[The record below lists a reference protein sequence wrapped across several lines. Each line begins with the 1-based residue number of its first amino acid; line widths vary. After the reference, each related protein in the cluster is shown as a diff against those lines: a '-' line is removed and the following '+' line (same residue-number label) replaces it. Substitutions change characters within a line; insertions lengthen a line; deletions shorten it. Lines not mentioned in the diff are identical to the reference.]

1 MSLQYLDRLD
11 SERQEVFK
19 QLKHFSRSFVLA
31 GGTAIM
37 LQIGHR
43 MSYDFDCFSEK
54 SLPKNLLREIKKTF
68 SRFILPRFQ
77 TSELITFL
85 THNGIEVTFV
95 YHPYRP
101 LRKVVKTDSLSLFH
115 LDDLAANKA
124 YTIGRRGQWRD
135 YVDLFFFLKW
145 QLYDL
150 DTINEFAK
158 KKFQGEFNEKL
169 FLEQL
174 VYFDDLIIAETVFL
188 KESYKEQ
195 EIKEFLEKQV
205 EEYVRKRLH

>member
-1 MSLQYLDRLD
+1 
-11 SERQEVFK
+11 
-19 QLKHFSRSFVLA
+19 VLA